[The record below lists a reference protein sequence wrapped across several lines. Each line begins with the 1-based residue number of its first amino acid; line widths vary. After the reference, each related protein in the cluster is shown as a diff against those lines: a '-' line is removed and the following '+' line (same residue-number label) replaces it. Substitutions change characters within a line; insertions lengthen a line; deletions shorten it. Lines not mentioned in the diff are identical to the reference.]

1 VRHGRAAL
9 PVDKRQPPGVSPYSI
24 VYLQRAKAEPT
35 TLQVVIT
42 SHSWGEAVV
51 RNFFWWVERR
61 SRGWVEKHVAAF
73 VNISGTVLGVPKVP
87 CCCRRRLRVV

>member
-1 VRHGRAAL
+1 M
-9 PVDKRQPPGVSPYSI
+9 
-24 VYLQRAKAEPT
+24 
-35 TLQVVIT
+35 
-42 SHSWGEAVV
+42 

-87 CCCRRRLRVV
+87 LLLPLQSACGLTSSKTIAAVKRIGSATAHWPQSVLGPRR

>member
-1 VRHGRAAL
+1 M
-9 PVDKRQPPGVSPYSI
+9 
-24 VYLQRAKAEPT
+24 
-35 TLQVVIT
+35 VIT

-73 VNISGTVLGVPKVP
+73 VNISGTVLGVPKVLAGGAAS
-87 CCCRRRLRVV
+87 CVGGAELSVRSGVEESYRHQQFHA